1 MNTIVSNKYSSCNAL
16 SLLVINIVRVCNTIV
31 SNKYS

>member
-16 SLLVINIVRVCNTIV
+16 SLLVINIVRVMQYF